1 MTTNMTIVE
10 LVRGFI
16 MVTVSVFSML
26 ACCDWLISTKNQSR
40 AEADEDVQRK
50 AVSIKFKF

>member
-50 AVSIKFKF
+50 AVFVKFKF